1 MIKEM
6 QKKFYMDYLRYTSRY
21 EMLAPN
27 VHIGANEMDLFGLRK
42 SGFIDEIEIK
52 LSRPDFLAD
61 FKKTSHTKDPNGE
74 YSWSWI
80 ERLKHECLAEGLGK
94 CNYFSFFMP
103 EELAN
108 KCDIPEYAGLYT
120 FNGSWI
126 KEVKKA
132 PRLHSR
138 KISPELKY
146 KIARKMAY
154 RYWDSM
160 Q

>member
-6 QKKFYMDYLRYTSRY
+6 QKKFYLNYTRYSPRY

-27 VHIGANEMDLFGLRK
+27 VYIKTNEMDLFGLRK
-42 SGFIDEIEIK
+42 SGFVDEIEIK
-52 LSRPDFLAD
+52 LSRSDFLAD
-61 FKKTSHTKDPNGE
+61 FKKTTHAKDPNGK
-74 YSWSWI
+74 YSWSFI
-80 ERLKHECLAEGLGK
+80 ERFKHECLAEGLSP

-103 EELAN
+103 EEISE

-120 FNGSWI
+120 FDGTWL

-138 KISPELKY
+138 KISLDLKY

-154 RYWDSM
+154 RYWENII
-160 Q
+160 